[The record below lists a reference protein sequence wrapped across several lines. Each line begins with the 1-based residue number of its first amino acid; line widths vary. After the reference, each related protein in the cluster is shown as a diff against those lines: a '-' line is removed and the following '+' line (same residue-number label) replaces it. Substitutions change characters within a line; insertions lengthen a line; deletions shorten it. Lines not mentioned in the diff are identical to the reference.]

1 MLSVLS
7 VLVVF
12 QLLIVL
18 GQVVLQ
24 VLEKVDK
31 RRRSL
36 PMVLVH
42 LVETAPSSPQ
52 SLSRLSLDSEAKVH
66 IVQCAHLALLSS
78 FSFAGLRVK
87 EESSLIKRRQRA
99 AYRQLMPS

>member
-1 MLSVLS
+1 M
-7 VLVVF
+7 VVF

-52 SLSRLSLDSEAKVH
+52 SLSRLSLDSETKVL
-66 IVQCAHLALLSS
+66 VVWCAMCISCIAVIPLFCRFADQGGVFINQETPACCLSS
-78 FSFAGLRVK
+78 THA
-87 EESSLIKRRQRA
+87 
-99 AYRQLMPS
+99 